1 MVDITVPPAL
11 RFLLAARGR
20 EVEALRSLADTCGL
34 VALIARFVHDLQ
46 KERGYSNIHLGCPG
60 KLRLEVL
67 DGFTAAAAA
76 SGQGVCAALEGI
88 DTGGSGGSAR
98 LFSRIAHALY
108 LLDGLPRLRRQVRD
122 RAITSDE
129 STDSF
134 TRLIGSLLAVVFEAA
149 DAVSDPVFDPDVTRA
164 LAAMF
169 NFMQG
174 KELTGQERAVGVAA
188 FSFGYFDAEQHERMR
203 LLRERQQRCFE
214 LFLEH
219 ADDPRRRQWRELTST
234 ESARQLARLRLLGQ
248 RTSVHAA
255 VDPSLSES
263 WFDACTQCIDAM
275 KDVED
280 ALAEDLIQRC
290 FLSLDRVRAELGDR
304 RGLVRRLAEAGDE
317 PHPVLFRMH
326 ASSPVGMSSEGID
339 ACPGDAAVENLQAQA
354 AHLRQLEEELG
365 NLHAALEARQ
375 RGDRAKRLLMKRLG
389 LGEQDAHEYLQRRSM
404 NSGRRLSAVIDEI
417 LGDRDSPEP

>member
-1 MVDITVPPAL
+1 M
-11 RFLLAARGR
+11 
-20 EVEALRSLADTCGL
+20 
-34 VALIARFVHDLQ
+34 
-46 KERGYSNIHLGCPG
+46 
-60 KLRLEVL
+60 
-67 DGFTAAAAA
+67 
-76 SGQGVCAALEGI
+76 
-88 DTGGSGGSAR
+88 
-98 LFSRIAHALY
+98 
-108 LLDGLPRLRRQVRD
+108 RD

-304 RGLVRRLAEAGDE
+304 RGLVRRLAEAGTSRI
-317 PHPVLFRMH
+317 PCCFACTHPLR
-326 ASSPVGMSSEGID
+326 S
-339 ACPGDAAVENLQAQA
+339 ACPRRVST
-354 AHLRQLEEELG
+354 R
-365 NLHAALEARQ
+365 AR
-375 RGDRAKRLLMKRLG
+375 GMLLWRICRRRPPIC
-389 LGEQDAHEYLQRRSM
+389 DSSRRSW
-404 NSGRRLSAVIDEI
+404 GICTRRWKRVSAETAQSVC
-417 LGDRDSPEP
+417 